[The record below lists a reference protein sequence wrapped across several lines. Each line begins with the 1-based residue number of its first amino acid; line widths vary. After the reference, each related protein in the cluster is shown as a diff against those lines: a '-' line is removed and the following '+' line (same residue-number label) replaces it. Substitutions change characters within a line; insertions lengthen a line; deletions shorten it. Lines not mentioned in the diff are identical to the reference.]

1 MTLRSY
7 QRAAVEWAKTSGGGL
22 IIAPAGSGK
31 TVIAANILKHH
42 LELAVGTKAG
52 WLAPTLDT
60 CDQARIA
67 LGRASILDR
76 VTVRCPHESVTFSD
90 CDFLV
95 VDECFPP
102 ETVVSGIQIS
112 RVKKGDMVDSF
123 NHKTGLVEKRRVLN
137 VFKTRH
143 NGPLCVVSYSGTQ
156 VFSTPNHPFW
166 NDGTYSP
173 ALSLDAGASLLTIPP
188 YENGMLSCL
197 QNWNRTRWSFFK
209 NKASNLLGML
219 RGFSESAKEACSVGL
234 RLVLNSGGV
243 LKPESVLPESGCISS
258 RSCLLQR
265 EMQGFD
271 GFKNEFRADVGNK
284 QENGAKNFGVDEGEE
299 GFGRNQIEDFQVVK
313 GDQSQ
318 AGCNWRQRK
327 GADRSPEKTRLGVW
341 LQNGTRNRNGW
352 LWRSVCSELLQG
364 GFGLPRN
371 DAGNRGGRIL
381 SQFRAGEGE
390 GREEGKGVVQS
401 RLDSVEIL
409 QQGDPRWRKQMAGDH
424 FVYNLSIEGNEN
436 FFVGTGG
443 RQVLVHNCKHA
454 PAEIWSRNI
463 RSCPG
468 LWFGL
473 DATPWH
479 DRDVDRNAALREM
492 FPKIFE
498 ISRDEIGE
506 SLADAKLVWRDDTD
520 GGLDRRIDMN
530 IERLM
535 SARSRYMRVP
545 KEELQAMCAW
555 ESIVD
560 IGIAANVTR
569 NAACVAYANS
579 HPDSQRLVLVP
590 RVTLGEE
597 YERKIPGSAL
607 LHSSVSRKS
616 RREIVNAFRAGDLKC
631 IVATSLADEGLDLPN
646 AEMLVMV
653 SGGRSSQK
661 TIQRASRV
669 LRSFP
674 GKNLATILDFADRFH
689 PIAERQAKKRMAS
702 YRSLGC
708 LIETG
713 NKFVVKK

>member
-1 MTLRSY
+1 
-7 QRAAVEWAKTSGGGL
+7 
-22 IIAPAGSGK
+22 
-31 TVIAANILKHH
+31 
-42 LELAVGTKAG
+42 
-52 WLAPTLDT
+52 
-60 CDQARIA
+60 
-67 LGRASILDR
+67 
-76 VTVRCPHESVTFSD
+76 
-90 CDFLV
+90 
-95 VDECFPP
+95 
-102 ETVVSGIQIS
+102 
-112 RVKKGDMVDSF
+112 
-123 NHKTGLVEKRRVLN
+123 
-137 VFKTRH
+137 
-143 NGPLCVVSYSGTQ
+143 
-156 VFSTPNHPFW
+156 
-166 NDGTYSP
+166 
-173 ALSLDAGASLLTIPP
+173 
-188 YENGMLSCL
+188 
-197 QNWNRTRWSFFK
+197 
-209 NKASNLLGML
+209 
-219 RGFSESAKEACSVGL
+219 
-234 RLVLNSGGV
+234 
-243 LKPESVLPESGCISS
+243 
-258 RSCLLQR
+258 
-265 EMQGFD
+265 
-271 GFKNEFRADVGNK
+271 
-284 QENGAKNFGVDEGEE
+284 
-299 GFGRNQIEDFQVVK
+299 
-313 GDQSQ
+313 
-318 AGCNWRQRK
+318 
-327 GADRSPEKTRLGVW
+327 
-341 LQNGTRNRNGW
+341 
-352 LWRSVCSELLQG
+352 
-364 GFGLPRN
+364 
-371 DAGNRGGRIL
+371 
-381 SQFRAGEGE
+381 
-390 GREEGKGVVQS
+390 
-401 RLDSVEIL
+401 
-409 QQGDPRWRKQMAGDH
+409 MAGDH

-631 IVATSLADEGLDLPN
+631 IVATSLAYEGLDLPN